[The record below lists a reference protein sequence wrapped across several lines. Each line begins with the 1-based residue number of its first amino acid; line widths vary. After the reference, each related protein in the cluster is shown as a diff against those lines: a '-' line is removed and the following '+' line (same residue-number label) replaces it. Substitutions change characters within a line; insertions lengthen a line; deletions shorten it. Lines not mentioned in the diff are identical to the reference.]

1 MAFIE
6 FFSTKYRGTI
16 GKVTSQSGGA
26 VTGYTD
32 FTHDDKKWS
41 YPVVKKS
48 DIDSIARAE
57 TQIGTCSASGSKLS
71 FNITDTTWW
80 ASLCSV
86 FGKYQGYYCLV
97 CNGYPCRNESDLSLI
112 VDFIESTFEAF
123 VILGTITDGN
133 GGQQLFPEENPMYAY
148 DQFGRLDSHY
158 TGWATFR
165 SPIIAKDTSDDSYHW
180 YTLRVKWFLP
190 GASGMYGGQMR
201 AELVAD
207 TSQRTTPLDDT
218 PYIPSNPYP
227 NIPNSDT
234 SGGGGSGTDTSD
246 SNPVPLLPSVSAIG
260 TGMCRLY
267 NPTVAQL
274 IDLGAWLWGSG
285 LDLTQLKK
293 IFSDP
298 MDVILGCSVFP
309 VSMPTETTPQTIV
322 FGNID
327 SQISS
332 RVVSSQYTSYDL
344 GKIDVT
350 SYYNSYLD
358 FSPYTKMQIYLPF
371 IGMKSINVDE
381 FMSTASV
388 TKRIGV
394 TYSIDLLS
402 GACVAHIYLNKGST
416 STLLYEFGGTCNT
429 QIPLN
434 SRDYTATVQSLLGIV
449 GGSAAAGVA
458 AFMLPEAIPAVVGAA
473 GVVGGMV
480 MNAAKNTVA
489 SKPTV
494 EHAGGIGG
502 STGIMGSRKAYLII
516 ERPNLCHPENQ
527 QHFTG
532 YPGFLYRTVN
542 QLNGYTKFINFELQ
556 NIHATEPELE
566 EIKEWFTVKGVLL

>member
-1 MAFIE
+1 MANYLAYNNVQVFKGNTLVTTISKVKVAV
-6 FFSTKYRGTI
+6 STKATAAYN
-16 GKVTSQSGGA
+16 KYKNYSQSNIFQVGTWTTGGTA
-26 VTGYTD
+26 GTTVMQFNENWNIVCSDFGIKPSVLTMLLYSQTYSPPTTAQKTD
-32 FTHDDKKWS
+32 FLDNMRYYFPDVVDCLNIGDIPNIKYNNANYGLYAMFEGS
-41 YPVVKKS
+41 VSNFRRLGLIPVY
-48 DIDSIARAE
+48 D
-57 TQIGTCSASGSKLS
+57 
-71 FNITDTTWW
+71 
-80 ASLCSV
+80 
-86 FGKYQGYYCLV
+86 
-97 CNGYPCRNESDLSLI
+97 P
-112 VDFIESTFEAF
+112 IE
-123 VILGTITDGN
+123 N
-133 GGQQLFPEENPMYAY
+133 
-148 DQFGRLDSHY
+148 
-158 TGWATFR
+158 
-165 SPIIAKDTSDDSYHW
+165 HW
-180 YTLRVKWFLP
+180 YTIEFQYRTDNFNP
-190 GASGMYGGQMR
+190 GKVWLTVGNAPQVQSTFFPASGVPIVNT
-201 AELVAD
+201 A
-207 TSQRTTPLDDT
+207 
-218 PYIPSNPYP
+218 NPYP
-227 NIPNSDT
+227 NIPDSGT
-234 SGGGGSGTDTSD
+234 SGGDGSGTDTSD
-246 SNPVPLLPSVSAIG
+246 NNPVPLLPSVSAIG

-309 VSMPTETTPQTIV
+309 VSMPTETTPQTII

-344 GKIDVT
+344 GQIDVT

-358 FSPYTKMQIYLPF
+358 FAPYTKMQIYLPF
-371 IGMKSINVDE
+371 IGMKSLNVDE
-381 FMSTASV
+381 FMSTADV
-388 TKRIGV
+388 AKRIGV

-402 GACVAHIYLNKGST
+402 GACVAHIYLNVGST

-449 GGSAAAGVA
+449 GGSVAAGVA
-458 AFMLPEAIPAVVGAA
+458 AFMLPETIPAVVGAA
-473 GVVGGMV
+473 GAVGGMF
-480 MNAAKNTVA
+480 MNAAKNTIA

-527 QHFTG
+527 EHFTG

>member
-1 MAFIE
+1 MGGYTQFKNITLCSYNL
-6 FFSTKYRGTI
+6 STKQYDDVYPDYIIGTVNIPVNTGMEALWNKYKGYSISNKFVVGTWNYVGNQPQFTFNGNWDTVMRECGIRLSSLYFDILKTYSNVPSTARIEAQIFSIEPYIKGYYPTYTLAIPSGHSNGFYWKYNNNKPYGDIMPSVIVSNNSAEIDIAIYDPVELQWYRVRAMYRTDI
-16 GKVTSQSGGA
+16 GSNDMWLEFAKVTVQYPLPMSG
-26 VTGYTD
+26 V
-32 FTHDDKKWS
+32 
-41 YPVVKKS
+41 
-48 DIDSIARAE
+48 
-57 TQIGTCSASGSKLS
+57 
-71 FNITDTTWW
+71 
-80 ASLCSV
+80 
-86 FGKYQGYYCLV
+86 
-97 CNGYPCRNESDLSLI
+97 
-112 VDFIESTFEAF
+112 
-123 VILGTITDGN
+123 
-133 GGQQLFPEENPMYAY
+133 
-148 DQFGRLDSHY
+148 
-158 TGWATFR
+158 
-165 SPIIAKDTSDDSYHW
+165 PIINPA
-180 YTLRVKWFLP
+180 
-190 GASGMYGGQMR
+190 
-201 AELVAD
+201 
-207 TSQRTTPLDDT
+207 
-218 PYIPSNPYP
+218 NPYP
-227 NIPNSDT
+227 NIPDSDT
-234 SGGGGSGTDTSD
+234 SSGDGPGTDTSD
-246 SNPVPLLPSVSAIG
+246 ANPVPLLPSVSAIG

-274 IDLGAWLWGSG
+274 IDLGVWLWGSG

-293 IFSDP
+293 IFADP

-309 VSMPTETTPQTIV
+309 VSMPTLDDPQTII

-332 RVVSSQYTSYDL
+332 RVVSSQYTPYDL
-344 GKIDVT
+344 GQIDVT

-371 IGMKSINVDE
+371 IGMKSLNVDE
-381 FMSTASV
+381 FMSTADV
-388 TKRIGV
+388 AKRIGV

-402 GACVAHIYLNKGST
+402 GACVAHIYLNVGST

-449 GGSAAAGVA
+449 GGSVAAGVA
-458 AFMLPEAIPAVVGAA
+458 AFMLPESIPAVVGAA
-473 GVVGGMV
+473 GAVGGMV

-527 QHFTG
+527 EHFTG

-542 QLNGYTKFINFELQ
+542 QLDGYTKFINFELQ